1 MFKKKTT
8 KELVHPG
15 TGADIPAAKKQE
27 KKKKPKKERKPR
39 GAGRNL
45 LKTKTFFGAAC
56 IVLALLIAF
65 SAIPMLQAKVS
76 QTAAVLCFAQDV
88 KAGSVVTE
96 GMLKDVEMASYHL
109 PDGTMTDAQDAVG
122 RYVTT
127 DALAGDIVTSVRL
140 SESFPG
146 GDPRLAELPE
156 GKMAMSATLSELAE
170 SVSGKLR
177 QGDVIQLFAVLN
189 DKSYTATAPPELQYV
204 EVLAVSDEKGNDLDD
219 TAQKSSSVAD
229 ESGETE
235 SLSTVTLL
243 VNETQAAVLAGLE
256 HNATLHAALVVRG
269 DETAKEKALA
279 AQDTL
284 FTEQNE
290 TDSTAAST
298 GGENG

>member
-8 KELVHPG
+8 KELVHPTAG
-15 TGADIPAAKKQE
+15 SAETPAAEKQE
-27 KKKKPKKERKPR
+27 MKTKPKKEKKPW

-45 LKTKTFFGAAC
+45 FKTKTFFGAAC
-56 IVLALLIAF
+56 IVLALLISF

-76 QTAAVLCFAQDV
+76 NTATVLCFAQDV

-109 PDGTMTDAQDAVG
+109 PAGAVADEPSAVG

-127 DALAGDIVTSVRL
+127 DALAGDIVTVGRL
-140 SESFPG
+140 SDSFPG
-146 GDPRLAELPE
+146 GDPQLAKLPE
-156 GKMAMSATLSELAE
+156 GKMAMSVTLSELAE

-177 QGDVIQLFAVLN
+177 QGDVIQLFAVLS

-204 EVLAVSDEKGNDLDD
+204 EVLAVSDEKGNDLDN
-219 TAQKSSSVAD
+219 TAQKSSGIMEDSV
-229 ESGETE
+229 ETE

-269 DETAKEKALA
+269 DVTEKKKALA

-284 FTEQNE
+284 FAAE
-290 TDSTAAST
+290 TTTDAAASSE
-298 GGENG
+298 GR